1 MVNYIACNLLSPT
14 IFPPMK
20 KLSLIQIVIVC
31 VRVWAC
37 VYEKQNVFLLP
48 LACVCTFDSITF
60 HIFPDIKLGQHP
72 FLNNISNG

>member
-37 VYEKQNVFLLP
+37 VYEKQKCISIAFGLCVHIWLYYFSYLP
-48 LACVCTFDSITF
+48 R
-60 HIFPDIKLGQHP
+60 H
-72 FLNNISNG
+72 